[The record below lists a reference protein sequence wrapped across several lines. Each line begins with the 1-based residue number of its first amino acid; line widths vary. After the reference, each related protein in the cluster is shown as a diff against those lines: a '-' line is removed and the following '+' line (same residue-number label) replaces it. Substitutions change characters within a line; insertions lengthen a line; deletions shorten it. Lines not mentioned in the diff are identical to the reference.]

1 MKKITPPVKGT
12 RDFYP
17 EEMAVRIW
25 LYNTAR
31 SVAES
36 FGYQEYEAPMLEN
49 LALYVARSGDE
60 LVKDQAYVFA
70 DRAGDQIALRP
81 ELTASLAR
89 MIAQRQADLAFPVR
103 WWSFGPFWRYE
114 RPQRGRTREFFQ
126 WNVDMLGAS
135 SPEADAEN
143 VAVLASFLKRVG
155 LTPAQVLIL
164 VNDRRLMDT
173 CFADLGIEASARSA
187 LSSLLD
193 RRAKIAA
200 DAWRQEAIE
209 LGLSAGQVSGLE
221 GLVQDH
227 ELWKRSAELRRFFA
241 AIDALGLAEYVR
253 FDASI
258 VRGLQY
264 YTGTVFEAWEVGGDI
279 RRSLLGGGRYD
290 NLLSDVGG
298 APLPAVGFALG
309 DVVMTLLLE
318 KYKLLPQDLPV
329 FPAAVLVTVFDA
341 EHHPASLQLA
351 AELRSAGLRVAL
363 YPDADKLARQFK
375 YADRI
380 GMRIALVI
388 GPDETKSGQVT
399 MKDLLTGKQQSLT
412 RAGVADTC
420 RRLLEASSPQ

>member
-1 MKKITPPVKGT
+1 MKNVIPPVKGT

-17 EEMAVRIW
+17 EQMAVRTW

-31 SVAES
+31 AVAES
-36 FGYQEYEAPMLEN
+36 YGYQEYEAPILES

-70 DRAGDQIALRP
+70 DRGGAQIALRP

-143 VAVLASFLKRVG
+143 VAVLASFLQRVG

-164 VNDRRLMDT
+164 VNDRRLMDAS
-173 CFADLGIEASARSA
+173 FESLGIDAKARTA

-193 RRAKIAA
+193 RRTKVAS
-200 DAWRQEAIE
+200 DAWQREAIG
-209 LGLSAGQVSGLE
+209 LGLSAAQFSSLE
-221 GLVQDH
+221 ALLRDQ
-227 ELWKRSAELRRFFA
+227 ELWKRSVELRRFFA
-241 AIDALGLAEYVR
+241 AIDALGLADFVR

-290 NLLSDVGG
+290 NLLADVGG
-298 APLPAVGFALG
+298 TPLPAIGFAMG

-318 KYKLLPQDLPV
+318 KYNLLPSDLPV

-341 EHHPASLQLA
+341 AHHQASLQLA
-351 AELRSAGLRVAL
+351 AELRSAGVRVAL
-363 YPDADKLARQFK
+363 YPDPDKLARQFK
-375 YADRI
+375 YADKIRA
-380 GMRIALVI
+380 RLALVL
-388 GPDETKSGQVT
+388 GPDEARSGHVT
-399 MKDLLTGKQQSLT
+399 VKNLLTGAQETLP
-412 RAGVADTC
+412 RANVAEAC
-420 RRLLEASSPQ
+420 RQRLEASSLR

>member
-1 MKKITPPVKGT
+1 VKKTIPPVKGT

-17 EEMAVRIW
+17 EQMAIRTW
-25 LYNTAR
+25 LYDTAR
-31 SVAES
+31 DVAEQY
-36 FGYQEYEAPMLEN
+36 GYQEYEAPILES

-70 DRAGDQIALRP
+70 DRGGDQVALRP

-89 MIAQRQADLAFPVR
+89 MIAQRQGELAFPVR

-143 VAVLASFLKRVG
+143 VAVLASFLTRVG
-155 LTPAQVLIL
+155 LSPSQVLIL

-173 CFADLGIEASARSA
+173 VFEGVGVARGAGPALSALIDRRSRIEAG
-187 LSSLLD
+187 D
-193 RRAKIAA
+193 WEK
-200 DAWRQEAIE
+200 EAGA
-209 LGLSAGQVSGLE
+209 LGLSLTQRTALE
-221 GLVQDH
+221 ARLHDQ
-227 ELWKRSAELRRFFA
+227 ELWKQSPELRRFFGA
-241 AIDALGLAEYVR
+241 VDALGIADLVK

-290 NLLSDVGG
+290 NLLQDVGG
-298 APLPAVGFALG
+298 SALPAVGFALG

-318 KYKLLPQDLPV
+318 KYGLLPDDLGV
-329 FPAAVLVTVFDA
+329 YPAEILVTVFDA
-341 EHHPASLQLA
+341 AHHVASLRIA
-351 AELRSAGLRVAL
+351 SELRSAGLRVAT
-363 YPDADKLARQFK
+363 YPDPDKLARQFK

-380 GMRIALVI
+380 HSRIAIVL
-388 GPDETKSGQVT
+388 GPDEMPSDQVVV
-399 MKDLLTGKQQSLT
+399 KDLRTGTQLKVDRPQLG
-412 RAGVADTC
+412 AYC
-420 RRLLEASSPQ
+420 KRLLEAPGPK

>member
-1 MKKITPPVKGT
+1 MKKVIPPVKGT

-17 EEMAVRIW
+17 EEMAVRTW
-25 LYNTAR
+25 LYKTAR

-36 FGYQEYEAPMLEN
+36 FGYQEYEAPMLES

-70 DRAGDQIALRP
+70 DRGGDQIALRP

-89 MIAQRQADLAFPVR
+89 MVAQRQADLAFPAR

-143 VAVLASFLKRVG
+143 VAVLASFLERVG
-155 LTPAQVLIL
+155 LTPGQVLIL
-164 VNDRRLMDT
+164 VNDRRLMDG
-173 CFADLGIEASARSA
+173 CFAELGIEAKARSA

-193 RRAKIAA
+193 RRAKITP
-200 DAWRQEAIE
+200 DVWRREAIE
-209 LGLSAGQVSGLE
+209 LGLSAAQVSGLDA
-221 GLVQDH
+221 LLQDH

-241 AIDALGLAEYVR
+241 AMGALGLEQFVR

-264 YTGTVFEAWEVGGDI
+264 YTGTVFEAWEVGGEI

-318 KYKLLPQDLPV
+318 KYDLIPQDLPV
-329 FPAAVLVTVFDA
+329 FPAVVLVTVFDA
-341 EHHPASLQLA
+341 DHHLASLRLA
-351 AELRSAGLRVAL
+351 AELRRAGLQVAL

-380 GMRIALVI
+380 GMRIALVV

-399 MKDLLTGKQQSLT
+399 LKELRSGTQQSLT
-412 RAGVADTC
+412 RAAVADTC
-420 RRLLEASSPQ
+420 RRILEASGPQ

>member
-1 MKKITPPVKGT
+1 MKKVISAVKGT

-17 EEMAVRIW
+17 EEMAVRTW
-25 LYNTAR
+25 LYTTAR

-36 FGYQEYEAPMLEN
+36 FGYQEYESPMLES

-60 LVKDQAYVFA
+60 LVRDQAYVFA
-70 DRAGDQIALRP
+70 DRGGDQIALRP

-143 VAVLASFLKRVG
+143 VAVLASFLQRVG

-164 VNDRRLMDT
+164 VNDRRLMDA
-173 CFADLGIEASARSA
+173 CFADLAIEAKARSA

-193 RRAKIAA
+193 RRGKIAP
-200 DAWRQEAIE
+200 DAWRQEASE
-209 LGLSAGQVSGLE
+209 LGLSMVQVSNLE
-221 GLVQDH
+221 GLLQDH

-241 AIDALGLAEYVR
+241 AIGGLGLTEYVR

-298 APLPAVGFALG
+298 ATLPAVGFALG
-309 DVVMTLLLE
+309 DVVMTLILE
-318 KYKLLPQDLPV
+318 KYDLLPRDLPV

-341 EHHPASLQLA
+341 DHQLASLQLA
-351 AELRSAGLRVAL
+351 AELRRAGLRVAL

-380 GMRIALVI
+380 RMRVALVI
-388 GPDETKSGQVT
+388 GPDELKSGQVT
-399 MKDLLTGKQQSLT
+399 MKDLRSGGQRSLP
-412 RAGVADTC
+412 RAAVADAC
-420 RRLLEASSPQ
+420 RQVLEAPGTQ

>member
-1 MKKITPPVKGT
+1 MKKVIPPVKGT

-17 EEMAVRIW
+17 EQMAIRTW
-25 LYNTAR
+25 LYDTAR
-31 SVAES
+31 EVAES
-36 FGYQEYEAPMLEN
+36 FGYQEYEAPLLES
-49 LALYVARSGDE
+49 LQLYVARSGDE

-70 DRAGDQIALRP
+70 DRGGEQIALRP

-89 MIAQRQADLAFPVR
+89 MIAQRQGELAFPVR

-143 VAVLASFLKRVG
+143 VAVLASFLRKVG
-155 LTPAQVLIL
+155 LTPAHVLIL
-164 VNDRRLMDT
+164 VNDRRLMDAS
-173 CFADLGIEASARSA
+173 FEELGIPAATRPA

-193 RRAKIAA
+193 RRTKVP
-200 DAWRQEAIE
+200 DDQWRREASDV
-209 LGLSAGQVSGLE
+209 GLSTAQLVKLE
-221 GLVQDH
+221 ALVRDDD
-227 ELWKRSAELRRFFA
+227 LWKRSPELPRFFA
-241 AIDALGLAEYVR
+241 AIDALGVSDFVR

-264 YTGTVFEAWEVGGDI
+264 YTGTVFEAWEVGGEI

-290 NLLSDVGG
+290 RLLSDVGG

-318 KYKLLPQDLPV
+318 KYQLLPAGLVV
-329 FPAAVLVTVFDA
+329 FPADFLVTVFDVPG
-341 EHHPASLQLA
+341 HLASLQLA
-351 AELRSAGLRVAL
+351 AELRAAGLRVAV
-363 YPDADKLARQFK
+363 YPDAEKLSRQFK

-380 GMRIALVI
+380 NARVALVL
-388 GPDETKSGQVT
+388 GPDEISSGQVT
-399 MKDLLTGKQQSLT
+399 LKDLRTGAQQTLS
-412 RAGVADTC
+412 RAAAVAAC
-420 RRLLEASSPQ
+420 HGFLEAPVPG

>member
-1 MKKITPPVKGT
+1 MKKVIPPVKGT

-17 EEMAVRIW
+17 EQMAIRTW

-31 SVAES
+31 EVAES
-36 FGYQEYEAPMLEN
+36 FGYQEYEAPLLES
-49 LALYVARSGDE
+49 LELYVARSGDE
-60 LVKDQAYVFA
+60 LVRDQAYVFA
-70 DRAGDQIALRP
+70 DRGGEQIALRP

-89 MIAQRQADLAFPVR
+89 MIAQRQGELAFPVR

-143 VAVLASFLKRVG
+143 VAVLASFLRKVG
-155 LTPAQVLIL
+155 LTPTQVLIL
-164 VNDRRLMDT
+164 VNDRRLMD
-173 CFADLGIEASARSA
+173 ASFEELAIPAATRPA

-193 RRAKIAA
+193 RRTKVP
-200 DAWRQEAIE
+200 DDEWRREASD
-209 LGLSAGQVSGLE
+209 LGLSTAQLGKLE
-221 GLVQDH
+221 ALVRDGD
-227 ELWKRSAELRRFFA
+227 LWKRSPELPRFFA
-241 AIDALGLAEYVR
+241 AIDALGVSDFVR

-264 YTGTVFEAWEVGGDI
+264 YTGTVFEAWEVGGAI

-290 NLLSDVGG
+290 RLLSDVGG

-318 KYKLLPQDLPV
+318 KYQLLPAELVV
-329 FPAAVLVTVFDA
+329 FPADFLVTVFDVPG
-341 EHHPASLQLA
+341 HLSSLQLA
-351 AELRSAGLRVAL
+351 AELRAAGLRVAV
-363 YPDADKLARQFK
+363 YPDAEKLSHQFK

-380 GMRIALVI
+380 KARVALVL
-388 GPDETKSGQVT
+388 GPDEIAGGQVT
-399 MKDLLTGKQQSLT
+399 LKNLRTGAQQTLP
-412 RAGVADTC
+412 RAGVVAAC
-420 RRLLEASSPQ
+420 RGILEAPVPG